1 MKNLET
7 DFENHKDKFKNK
19 KLSDLI
25 HNNFHYE
32 FSKLYENIHRDYELT
47 EMNFNIIKE
56 AYDKIKLGLIERYTS
71 LSALSGIE
79 FITERLDYIFE
90 RLKRDFVDNKIDDQL
105 ELEIFIDSLKNNFME
120 FEKMI
125 LEVDEEFK

>member
-1 MKNLET
+1 MKNLES
-7 DFENHKDKFKNK
+7 DFENHKNKFKGK
-19 KLSDLI
+19 KSSRLI

-47 EMNFNIIKE
+47 QMNFDIIKE
-56 AYDKIKLGLIERYTS
+56 AYEKIKIGLIERYTS

-90 RLKRDFVDNKIDDQL
+90 RLKRDFIDNKIDDQL
-105 ELEIFIDSLKNNFME
+105 ELEIFIDSLKNKFEE

-125 LEVDEEFK
+125 IEVDEEFK